1 MNWWNW
7 DFYCSEQAEIR
18 SFTMPPEEKMKH
30 YFCYICKK
38 KGKKVRNPEWVIDMF
53 KCLICED
60 VYMCNEHSIYA
71 KSLESFARIC
81 CRHSRYTPGH

>member
-7 DFYCSEQAEIR
+7 DYYCSEQTEIR

-60 VYMCNEHSIYA
+60 VYMCAGHSIHA
-71 KSLESFARIC
+71 KCLESFARIC
-81 CRHSRYTPGH
+81 CRH